1 VTIRNSHV
9 TDRNPDGTP
18 LGPPANPKATCMV
31 GLAGVPSCRKRAT
44 ELRAIDDGPAIALC
58 ARHARELDEEE
69 DDDE

>member
-1 VTIRNSHV
+1 
-9 TDRNPDGTP
+9 
-18 LGPPANPKATCMV
+18 MV

-69 DDDE
+69 EE